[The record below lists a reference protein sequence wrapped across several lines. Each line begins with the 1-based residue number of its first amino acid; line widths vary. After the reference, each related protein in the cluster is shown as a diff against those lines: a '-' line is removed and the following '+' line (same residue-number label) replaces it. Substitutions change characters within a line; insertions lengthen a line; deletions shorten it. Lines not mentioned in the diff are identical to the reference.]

1 MVENQNMIRNLV
13 KARGRVVG
21 FGQDFQGRNE
31 IYIFMRQEYQ
41 ARPVRV
47 AFLFRNID
55 PEIRRGDFVEIEG
68 YVTAYYRQSANFEQT
83 GKRTYAQA
91 FVATSIELCKTEI
104 EEIFGVEGGFSRKP
118 MIRCYYSGEV
128 TRINYTKGK
137 VRDARD
143 RRKVREV
150 TFVNLL
156 VKVPSNSV
164 TRRLNIIT
172 AQYTER
178 MRTNDINVEVGDTVA
193 IVANVTSTKKEFS
206 NQEKPVFFT
215 NLQIDDMVIVEK
227 GPKPE
232 ETVETV
238 SKTETPEVEVPKA
251 AQALS
256 EEKNVDAPTPEQ
268 KPEVTTPA
276 VEKDRVE
283 EVQEVQPKK
292 KSEDFKLEEEAED
305 VQEDASATSEG
316 NSGESVDSS
325 DSIFNDFL
333 NK

>member
-21 FGQDFQGRNE
+21 FGKDFQGRNE

-41 ARPVRV
+41 ARPVQV

-55 PEIRRGDFVEIEG
+55 PEIRIGDFVEIEG
-68 YVTAYYRQSANFEQT
+68 YVTAYYRQAANFEQT

-91 FVATSIELCKTEI
+91 FVATSIQFCKTEI

-178 MRTNDINVEVGDTVA
+178 MRTNDINVEVGDTGA

-227 GPKPE
+227 GTKPQDAKEVATEAPKEVSESTKE
-232 ETVETV
+232 EKVDKNVPAQE
-238 SKTETPEVEVPKA
+238 PKA
-251 AQALS
+251 K
-256 EEKNVDAPTPEQ
+256 EEDATPKGEQPEKKNQ
-268 KPEVTTPA
+268 
-276 VEKDRVE
+276 
-283 EVQEVQPKK
+283 
-292 KSEDFKLEEEAED
+292 DFTLEEEAED
-305 VQEDASATSEG
+305 SLSTSDDSSNEG
-316 NSGESVDSS
+316 ADSS
-325 DSIFNDFL
+325 DPIFKEFL
-333 NK
+333 QK

>member
-21 FGQDFQGRNE
+21 FGKDFQGRNK

-41 ARPVRV
+41 ARPVQV

-55 PEIRRGDFVEIEG
+55 PEIRIGDFVEIEG
-68 YVTAYYRQSANFEQT
+68 YVTAYYRQAANFEQT

-91 FVATSIELCKTEI
+91 FVATSIQFCKTEI

-227 GPKPE
+227 GTKPQE
-232 ETVETV
+232 AQ
-238 SKTETPEVEVPKA
+238 EVATEVPKEVSESA
-251 AQALS
+251 K
-256 EEKNVDAPTPEQ
+256 EEKVDKNVPAQEPKEKEEDATPKEEQ
-268 KPEVTTPA
+268 PE
-276 VEKDRVE
+276 
-283 EVQEVQPKK
+283 KK
-292 KSEDFKLEEEAED
+292 NQDFTLEEEAED
-305 VQEDASATSEG
+305 SLSTSDDSSNEG
-316 NSGESVDSS
+316 ADSS
-325 DSIFNDFL
+325 DPIFKEFL
-333 NK
+333 QK

>member
-1 MVENQNMIRNLV
+1 MKHPGGNIMVENQNMIRNLV

-21 FGQDFQGRNE
+21 FGKDFQGRNE

-41 ARPVRV
+41 ARPVQV

-55 PEIRRGDFVEIEG
+55 PEIRIGDFVEIEG
-68 YVTAYYRQSANFEQT
+68 YVTAYYRQAANFEQT

-91 FVATSIELCKTEI
+91 FVATSIQFCKTEI

-227 GPKPE
+227 GTKPQE
-232 ETVETV
+232 A
-238 SKTETPEVEVPKA
+238 K
-251 AQALS
+251 
-256 EEKNVDAPTPEQ
+256 
-268 KPEVTTPA
+268 EVTTEAPKEVSESAKEEKVDKNVPA
-276 VEKDRVE
+276 QEPKAKEEDATPKEEQPEKKN
-283 EVQEVQPKK
+283 Q
-292 KSEDFKLEEEAED
+292 DFTLEEEAED
-305 VQEDASATSEG
+305 SLSTSDSSSNEG
-316 NSGESVDSS
+316 ADSS
-325 DSIFNDFL
+325 DPIFKEFL
-333 NK
+333 QK

>member
-1 MVENQNMIRNLV
+1 VKHPGGNIMVENQNMIRNLV

-21 FGQDFQGRNE
+21 FGKDFQGRNE

-41 ARPVRV
+41 ARPVQV

-55 PEIRRGDFVEIEG
+55 PEIRIGDFVEIEG
-68 YVTAYYRQSANFEQT
+68 YVTAYYRQAANFEQT

-91 FVATSIELCKTEI
+91 FVATSIQFCKTEI

-227 GPKPE
+227 GTKSQE
-232 ETVETV
+232 A
-238 SKTETPEVEVPKA
+238 K
-251 AQALS
+251 
-256 EEKNVDAPTPEQ
+256 
-268 KPEVTTPA
+268 EVTTEAPKEVSESTKEEKVDKNVPA
-276 VEKDRVE
+276 QEPKAKEEDATPKGEQPEKKN
-283 EVQEVQPKK
+283 Q
-292 KSEDFKLEEEAED
+292 DFTLEEEAED
-305 VQEDASATSEG
+305 SLSTSDDSSNEG
-316 NSGESVDSS
+316 ADSS
-325 DSIFNDFL
+325 DPIFKEFL
-333 NK
+333 QK